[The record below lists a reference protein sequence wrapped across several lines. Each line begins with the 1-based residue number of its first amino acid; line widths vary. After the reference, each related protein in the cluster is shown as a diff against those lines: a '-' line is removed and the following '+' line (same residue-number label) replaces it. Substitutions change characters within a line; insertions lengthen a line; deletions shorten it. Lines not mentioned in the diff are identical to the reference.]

1 MLTESPMTMC
11 TSATT
16 GKGIFAMST
25 RTAPAS
31 LTHRLDAEWRHLVS
45 SPATAQALVRWS
57 RLEPAIESLSDL
69 EQLRATVHDRT
80 NIERGDS
87 ILAALV
93 RLGAVSG
100 HGDLLA
106 ARVVL
111 QLLVP
116 GAIRLAQS
124 LAPMVGDQATSE
136 AVVFAELTI
145 LIRTYPWERRP
156 RRIAANLLLDCR
168 QRLVRSHD
176 RTRPEISAG
185 LSLYDANAA
194 TDGDNRS
201 ALPDVLWWAH
211 RRGILSRFE
220 TQLLFASHVADIPM
234 NQLVSRF
241 GRSRS
246 TLFTIRASAEAR
258 LRQALTANPAAAGGD
273 GSAAVSGDGA
283 PPISAPPAPAVPTA
297 GVRGGNRVA
306 SATRT
311 VVPRPRRPLEPM
323 RQPSTRAA

>member
-1 MLTESPMTMC
+1 VLLRNNRE
-11 TSATT
+11 
-16 GKGIFAMST
+16 GHFAMSISST
-25 RTAPAS
+25 PAS

-45 SPATAQALVRWS
+45 SAATAQALTRWS
-57 RLEPAIESLSDL
+57 RIEPAIAGLADL
-69 EQLRATVHDRT
+69 EQLRSTVHDRT
-80 NIERGDS
+80 NLERGDS

-124 LAPMVGDQATSE
+124 LAAMVGDQPTSE

-185 LSLYDANAA
+185 LSLHDANAV
-194 TDGDNRS
+194 TDTDRT
-201 ALPDVLWWAH
+201 ALPEMLWWAH

-234 NQLVSRF
+234 NQLASRF

-246 TLFTIRASAEAR
+246 TLFTIRASAEQR
-258 LRQALTANPAAAGGD
+258 LRQALTAAQ
-273 GSAAVSGDGA
+273 
-283 PPISAPPAPAVPTA
+283 PAPAV
-297 GVRGGNRVA
+297 
-306 SATRT
+306 ATVTRP
-311 VVPRPRRPLEPM
+311 VVPRPRRPLDPVLH
-323 RQPSTRAA
+323 PSAKAA

>member
-1 MLTESPMTMC
+1 
-11 TSATT
+11 
-16 GKGIFAMST
+16 MSIST
-25 RTAPAS
+25 IPAS
-31 LTHRLDAEWRHLVS
+31 LTQRLDAEWRHLVL
-45 SPATAQALVRWS
+45 SPATAQALTRWH
-57 RLEPAIESLSDL
+57 RLEPAIVGLADL
-69 EQLRATVHDRT
+69 DQLRATVHDRT
-80 NIERGDS
+80 NLERGDS
-87 ILAALV
+87 ILAALT
-93 RLGAVSG
+93 RLGAVTG

-124 LAPMVGDQATSE
+124 LAPMVGDQSTSE
-136 AVVFAELTI
+136 AMVFAELTI

-185 LSLYDANAA
+185 LSLHDTNAA
-194 TDGDNRS
+194 TDSDDRS
-201 ALPDVLWWAH
+201 ALPDVLWWAQ

-234 NQLVSRF
+234 NQLVGRF

-246 TLFTIRASAEAR
+246 TLFTIRASAEER
-258 LRQALTANPAAAGGD
+258 LRQALTTTPQP
-273 GSAAVSGDGA
+273 V
-283 PPISAPPAPAVPTA
+283 APPASGTARVGGRTAVGRRVGIP
-297 GVRGGNRVA
+297 GGHARV
-306 SATRT
+306 
-311 VVPRPRRPLEPM
+311 PHPRRPLEPL
-323 RQPSTRAA
+323 RHPAPKAV

>member
-1 MLTESPMTMC
+1 MSI
-11 TSATT
+11 STT
-16 GKGIFAMST
+16 
-25 RTAPAS
+25 PAS
-31 LTHRLDAEWRHLVS
+31 LTRRLDAEWRHLVS
-45 SPATAQALVRWS
+45 SPATAQALTRWA
-57 RLEPAIESLSDL
+57 RLEPAIAGLVDL
-69 EQLRATVHDRT
+69 EQLRTTVHDRT
-80 NIERGDS
+80 NVERGDS

-93 RLGAVSG
+93 RLGAVSS

-185 LSLYDANAA
+185 LSLHDANAA
-194 TDGDNRS
+194 TDGDDRT

-234 NQLVSRF
+234 NQLASRF

-246 TLFTIRASAEAR
+246 TLFTIRASAEER
-258 LRQALTANPAAAGGD
+258 LRQALRTTTPAATAPIP
-273 GSAAVSGDGA
+273 AATG
-283 PPISAPPAPAVPTA
+283 
-297 GVRGGNRVA
+297 
-306 SATRT
+306 TRT
-311 VVPRPRRPLEPM
+311 VPRPRRSLEPM
-323 RQPSTRAA
+323 RHPPTKAA